1 MKRKD
6 HGPAIG
12 VRQESVAATSA
23 DFGEAGTEQ
32 HGEYAPG
39 G

>member
-1 MKRKD
+1 MKRTCS
-6 HGPAIG
+6 GPAIA
-12 VRQESVAATSA
+12 VRQESVVAPSA
-23 DFGEAGTEQ
+23 DFGEAGAEQ

>member
-1 MKRKD
+1 MKRPCS
-6 HGPAIG
+6 GPAIG

-23 DFGEAGTEQ
+23 GFGEADAEQ